1 MKGIARIAGISF
13 VLVAQIAW
21 AGTLT
26 VTSPNNGDFL
36 GRTNSIRF
44 NIRDSVVQ
52 VTVRA
57 TVTRDSNPSE
67 RIQVERRFTPDGDG
81 RITGDLQLNFN
92 EGTPEGNYTIRV
104 EAIEPNNPYN
114 TETRN
119 VVVDTKNPRFLEFNP
134 INGSFVR
141 GVVPIR
147 VRLDE
152 PNLKEWRVQIGSQDI
167 PNNSGS
173 QPSFTVPWDTQ
184 NVIRDGAQT
193 INIKVDD
200 EANNSVTKAI
210 NVTLDRVAP
219 AIQILAPTVTPINPR
234 TDIPVAIN
242 INDQFE
248 SSILQPGVT
257 VQLRTMSGQ
266 FIAHVARRGTR
277 VSGSTL
283 QWTGRI
289 RWQNNLPGQF
299 KMVVTAVDRAGNR
312 AATQEVVVT
321 IRGRGRR

>member
-1 MKGIARIAGISF
+1 MKGIARIAGCSF
-13 VLVAQIAW
+13 VLIAQMAW

-36 GRTNSIRF
+36 GRNNQIRF
-44 NIRDSVVQ
+44 NIRESVVQ

-57 TVTRDSNPSE
+57 TVTRDANPSE

-81 RITGDLQLNFN
+81 KITGELQLNFN

-114 TETRN
+114 SETRN
-119 VVVDTKNPRFLEFNP
+119 VVVDTKTPRFLEFNP
-134 INGSFVR
+134 ISGSFVR

-167 PNNSGS
+167 PNNSGN
-173 QPSFTVPWDTQ
+173 QASFTVPWDTQ

-193 INIKVDD
+193 INVKVDD
-200 EANNSVTKAI
+200 EANNSVTKSI

-219 AIQILAPTVTPINPR
+219 AIQILAPTITPVNPG

-266 FIAHVARRGTR
+266 FISDVARRGTR
-277 VSGSTL
+277 TSGSVL

-289 RWQNNLPGQF
+289 RWQKNLPGQF

-312 AATQEVVVT
+312 AATQEVVIT

>member
-1 MKGIARIAGISF
+1 MKGIVRIAILPF
-13 VLVAQIAW
+13 ALIASQAL

-36 GRTNSIRF
+36 GRNNSIRF

-57 TVTRDSNPSE
+57 TVTRDANPSE
-67 RIQVERRFTPDGDG
+67 RITVERRFTPDGDG
-81 RITGDLQLNFN
+81 RVTGDLPLNFN
-92 EGTPEGNYTIRV
+92 EGTPEGGYTIRV

-114 TETRN
+114 TETRR
-119 VVVDTKNPRFLEFNP
+119 VVVDTKSPKFLEFNP
-134 INGSFVR
+134 INGGFVK

-167 PNNSGS
+167 PNNSGN
-173 QPSFTVPWDTQ
+173 QQNFTVLWDTS
-184 NVIRDGAQT
+184 NVQRDGAQT
-193 INIKVDD
+193 INVRVDD
-200 EANNSVTKAI
+200 EANNQATKGI
-210 NVTLDRVAP
+210 VVTLDRVAP
-219 AIQILAPTVTPINPR
+219 AVQILGPTITPVIPG

-248 SSILQPGVT
+248 NSILQPGVT
-257 VQLRTMSGQ
+257 VVLRTMSGQ
-266 FIAHVARRGTR
+266 FIANVARRGVRT
-277 VSGSTL
+277 SGTTL

-299 KMVVTAVDRAGNR
+299 KMVVNAVDRAGNV
-312 AATQEVVVT
+312 AATQEVVIT
-321 IRGRGRR
+321 IRGRRR